1 MSGAVDC
8 LEFLPDELVVEVS
21 RGLAGCAD
29 DLPQCKRLLYEV
41 LAKHYGNAQQPPL
54 FSNHVFDIHS
64 GISELLG
71 KLLRRRRRP
80 LRHPADRGCGPI
92 LILILILSSLLSV
105 NGKQGQALETLQLSL
120 KLQDSRSREELR
132 RLLRFMAIAAR
143 VQEVKL
149 HKEVSAARLALFG
162 LFALFVAAANGRRI
176 PFQTENRMAVKRSF
190 SSAIVYSRRLSKG
203 KVDLMVLFMVDNHCD
218 LFKVSGPMTRQPYN
232 RRLFFKATQP
242 VSNRSEKMW
251 PIRSLF
257 LFSPNRFPFHCTSW
271 SATE

>member
-80 LRHPADRGCGPI
+80 LRHPADRGRGP
-92 LILILILSSLLSV
+92 ILILSSLLSV

-149 HKEVSAARLALFG
+149 HKEVSAARFALYG
-162 LFALFVAAANGRRI
+162 LF
-176 PFQTENRMAVKRSF
+176 RSF
-190 SSAIVYSRRLSKG
+190 CRR
-203 KVDLMVLFMVDNHCD
+203 
-218 LFKVSGPMTRQPYN
+218 R
-232 RRLFFKATQP
+232 
-242 VSNRSEKMW
+242 
-251 PIRSLF
+251 
-257 LFSPNRFPFHCTSW
+257 
-271 SATE
+271 